1 MTAEPEKTQR
11 PPAPN
16 ALDDPGR
23 ELWESVHSD
32 LGDAFELTAKELE
45 LLALASRQ
53 RDEIARVEAAL
64 DGDGV
69 VIAGSKGQP
78 RLNGALAELRQ
89 MRLAVAKLLGEI
101 DAPGPEDVPTR
112 AGTARSQR
120 ASHAARARWAEVE
133 RRKGTVS
140 YGAS

>member
-1 MTAEPEKTQR
+1 MTAEQKKTQR

-16 ALDDPGR
+16 TLDAPGKQ
-23 ELWESVHSD
+23 LWGAVHSD
-32 LGDAFELTAKELE
+32 LGDAFELTAKELA
-45 LLALASRQ
+45 LLALACRQ

-89 MRLAVAKLLGEI
+89 MRLAVAKLLGEL
-101 DAPGPEDVPTR
+101 DVPGQEDTPTR

-133 RRKGTVS
+133 RRKGTAS
-140 YGAS
+140 HGAS